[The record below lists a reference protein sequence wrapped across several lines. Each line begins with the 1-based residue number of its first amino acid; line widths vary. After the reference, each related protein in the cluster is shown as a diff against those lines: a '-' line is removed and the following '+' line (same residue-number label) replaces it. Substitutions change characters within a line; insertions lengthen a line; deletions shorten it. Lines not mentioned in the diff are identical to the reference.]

1 MRNIVFQA
9 LFPKGRFKNQKSVK
23 GKNMDAIIIEGL
35 KVETVVGCFN
45 WERQIMQ
52 PLMLDM
58 TIQTSLEQAS
68 NSDKLEHTLN
78 YAEICEISAKVIQDA
93 KPELIEH
100 AAKLVLNALF
110 TTFPTVE
117 SIMITIRK
125 PAIIAQANSVGIRL
139 ERHRNDIRLS
149 SGE

>member
-1 MRNIVFQA
+1 
-9 LFPKGRFKNQKSVK
+9 
-23 GKNMDAIIIEGL
+23 MDAIIIEGL

-45 WERQIMQ
+45 WERQIIQ
-52 PLMLDM
+52 PLMLDL
-58 TIQTSLEQAS
+58 IIHSSLEQAS
-68 NSDKLEHTLN
+68 NSDELEHTLN
-78 YAEICEISAKVIQDA
+78 YAEICEISANVIQA
-93 KPELIEH
+93 AQPKLIEN

-110 TTFPTVE
+110 TTFPAVE
-117 SIMITIRK
+117 SIMITVRK

>member
-1 MRNIVFQA
+1 
-9 LFPKGRFKNQKSVK
+9 
-23 GKNMDAIIIEGL
+23 MDAIIIEGL

-68 NSDKLEHTLN
+68 NSDQLEHTLN
-78 YAEICEISAKVIQDA
+78 YAEICEISAKVIQEA

-139 ERHRNDIRLS
+139 ERHRNDFRPS

>member
-1 MRNIVFQA
+1 
-9 LFPKGRFKNQKSVK
+9 
-23 GKNMDAIIIEGL
+23 MDAIIIEGL

-78 YAEICEISAKVIQDA
+78 YAEICEISAKVIQQA

-110 TTFPTVE
+110 ATFPTVE